1 MPRISMS
8 GQEKSKH
15 HDWREVQD
23 LIFMNMFES
32 NPSEERKIRELIN
45 KFMEEEKNVCKDDK
59 RNND

>member
-32 NPSEERKIRELIN
+32 NPAEEQKIRQEIKKFLEERK
-45 KFMEEEKNVCKDDK
+45 NVCETDK
-59 RNND
+59 RESN